1 MELEAQRKDK
11 EGKKEEVTEELKRFT
26 LQGIAGEFSVF
37 EEALLIFEPQDPN
50 VDWYTKVAAAI
61 HYVVYCCLVIYDK
74 KKRAATQTS
83 LNPFLKRVDRTE
95 STKEPEPVPSAS
107 GMSETAAC
115 PPSPIADDP
124 SALPSPT
131 PSPSS
136 SQ

>member
-61 HYVVYCCLVIYDK
+61 HYVGYCCLVIYDK

-83 LNPFLKRVDRTE
+83 LNPFLKRVDRTAGVPLLNDTFLFNLTVL
-95 STKEPEPVPSAS
+95 STLLNV
-107 GMSETAAC
+107 TVC
-115 PPSPIADDP
+115 
-124 SALPSPT
+124 
-131 PSPSS
+131 
-136 SQ
+136 